1 MTAEAPNQPQ
11 MNTKQLILME
21 FFKDLEQLRKKH
33 GLTSVMAVATLTSP
47 GLRGPEISA
56 APGIT
61 LDTGAATNAQVLA
74 KFATLQLLEPVA
86 NNLAKELEGKV
97 SSNGAGSRIVPPA

>member
-1 MTAEAPNQPQ
+1 MPPETPAAPQ
-11 MNTKQLILME
+11 MNTKQMILMD
-21 FFKDLEQLRKKH
+21 FFRDLEALRKKH
-33 GLTSVMAVATLTSP
+33 GLTSVMAIATLTSP

-61 LDTGAATNAQVLA
+61 IDTGAATDAQVLA
-74 KFATLQLLEPVA
+74 KVATLQLLEPVA